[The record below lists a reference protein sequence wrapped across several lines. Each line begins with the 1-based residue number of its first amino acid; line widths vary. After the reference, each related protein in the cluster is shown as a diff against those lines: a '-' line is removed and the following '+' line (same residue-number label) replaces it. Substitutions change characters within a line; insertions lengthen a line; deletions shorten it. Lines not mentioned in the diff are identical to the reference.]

1 MSGIEEARAT
11 IEQLIGEHRRL
22 ATLVD
27 RLALAHIWKEERVLF
42 PCYER
47 NISPKQAGQGKIQVL
62 EVIGSAMKP
71 KHPVLLE

>member
-27 RLALAHIWKEERVLF
+27 RFGSAFWSCSHGSVSLAISSKLTSGKKNASCF
-42 PCYER
+42 PV
-47 NISPKQAGQGKIQVL
+47 ISPTSG
-62 EVIGSAMKP
+62 
-71 KHPVLLE
+71 

>member
-27 RLALAHIWKEERVLF
+27 RLALGFGAVSTA
-42 PCYER
+42 P
-47 NISPKQAGQGKIQVL
+47 
-62 EVIGSAMKP
+62 
-71 KHPVLLE
+71 